1 MGRPLFFQPGLR
13 AYCPSMAPRTDFE
26 NAVVWIT
33 GASSGIGRELAAQLS
48 ARGARTVLTA
58 RREDALRVTRELCGG
73 AGRSV
78 VVPGDL
84 SDLDAIDALADTA
97 EAAFGHIDLLVL
109 NAGISQRGLA
119 VETEPAVV
127 YSVNTVNF
135 LAPVRIIR
143 RVLPRMME
151 RGSGRVVAVSS
162 LSTRVPTPQR
172 SAYTASK
179 AALETYLTVL
189 RRELMDSGVGVT
201 VALPGFVRTEISL
214 NALNADG
221 STHGMLDR
229 AQEKGM
235 SPEACA
241 RRIISGIERGRREIL
256 IPTDMRTRLGL
267 FLQRHAP
274 GLLDRLMA
282 KAEVT

>member
-1 MGRPLFFQPGLR
+1 
-13 AYCPSMAPRTDFE
+13 MAPRTDFD

-33 GASSGIGRELAAQLS
+33 GASSGIGRQLAVQLS
-48 ARGARTVLTA
+48 AQGARTVLTA
-58 RREDALRVTRELCGG
+58 RREDALRETRELCGG
-73 AGRSV
+73 DGRSV
-78 VVPGDL
+78 IVPGDL
-84 SDLDAIDALADTA
+84 SDLDAIDALAATA
-97 EAAFGHIDLLVL
+97 EAAFGHLDMLIL

-127 YSVNTVNF
+127 HSVNTVNF
-135 LAPVRIIR
+135 LAPVHIIR
-143 RVLPRMME
+143 RVVPRMME
-151 RGSGRVVAVSS
+151 RGRGRVVAVSS

-189 RRELMDSGVGVT
+189 RRELMQSGVGVT

-221 STHGMLDR
+221 SPHGTLDP

-235 SPEACA
+235 SPEVCA
-241 RRIISGIERGRREIL
+241 RRIISGIQQGRREIL
-256 IPTDMRTRLGL
+256 IPTDLRTRLGL
-267 FLQRHAP
+267 FLQRRAP
-274 GLLDRLMA
+274 ALLDRLMA
-282 KAEVT
+282 NAEVT

>member
-1 MGRPLFFQPGLR
+1 
-13 AYCPSMAPRTDFE
+13 MAPRTDIE

-33 GASSGIGRELAAQLS
+33 GASSGIGRQLAAQLA

-58 RREDALRVTRELCGG
+58 RREEALRETRELCGG
-73 AGRSV
+73 EGRSV
-78 VVPGDL
+78 IIPGDL
-84 SDLDAIDALADTA
+84 SDLDAIDALADSA
-97 EAAFGHIDLLVL
+97 EAAFGRLDMLIL

-127 YSVNTVNF
+127 HSVNTVNY
-135 LAPVRIIR
+135 LAPVHIIR
-143 RVLPRMME
+143 RVVPRMME

-162 LSTRVPTPQR
+162 LSTRVPTPRR
-172 SAYTASK
+172 SSYTASK

-189 RRELMDSGVGVT
+189 RRELVGSGVGVT

-221 STHGMLDR
+221 STHDTLDP

-235 SPEACA
+235 SPEDCA
-241 RRIISGIERGRREIL
+241 RRIISGIERGRREVL
-256 IPTDMRTRLGL
+256 IPSDLRTRLGL
-267 FLQRHAP
+267 FLQRRAP